1 MHPSLSSRH
10 TSPFHFTTP
19 SAPVNEL
26 SQATA
31 TVDFNLGDIVV
42 GPGFWWS
49 DVSVGRTLKVFGNM
63 CRVPALSDTFSWF
76 ATDSLL
82 FLAMLWYFDHVLP
95 STDGHTHNP
104 LFFLNVFYWFPQ
116 LRRSRATFTGQDNL
130 VTVSNLGKSYS
141 TGFLGFGKP
150 VDALNNVSFEVKRG
164 TCLGLLGHNG
174 MQSHRRCDICSK
186 FDRCWQ
192 VHSASMS
199 YWRAASFVWVCQCCW
214 GRPRRF
220 N

>member
-1 MHPSLSSRH
+1 
-10 TSPFHFTTP
+10 
-19 SAPVNEL
+19 
-26 SQATA
+26 
-31 TVDFNLGDIVV
+31 
-42 GPGFWWS
+42 
-49 DVSVGRTLKVFGNM
+49 VSNGRTLKVFGNM
-63 CRVPALSDTFSWF
+63 CRVPALSDTFGWF

-116 LRRSRATFTGQDNL
+116 LRRSRATLIGQDDL

-150 VDALNNVSFEVKRG
+150 VHALNNVSFEVKRG

-174 MQSHRRCDICSK
+174 MQSHIRSGICST
-186 FDRCWQ
+186 FYRCWQ
-192 VHSASMS
+192 VHSSSVS
-199 YWRAASFVWVCQCCW
+199 YWRASSFVWVCQCCR
-214 GRPRRF
+214 G
-220 N
+220 